1 METAGWRSR
10 LSANSKISNLKS
22 AISIVIVIVAA
33 GVTVESHDIITTPVT
48 WDREISRIF
57 YSRCVSCHREGGSAF
72 SMTAYKETFPWR
84 TAIKEEVLER
94 RMPPWGA
101 VKGFGDFRND
111 QALTPEQL
119 ELLTSWSQGGS
130 PEGEEK
136 DLPEKDKL
144 DQMMKESA
152 WFAQKPAVVHRKG
165 EIVASGEYKVVKPF
179 KLDGLF
185 PATVPP
191 DSSFQI
197 TAEFPDGQIEDLLWL
212 DGYKQQFAHP
222 FLFRSPIQLPAGT
235 VISGIPQDAK
245 IVLLPPER

>member
-1 METAGWRSR
+1 
-10 LSANSKISNLKS
+10 
-22 AISIVIVIVAA
+22 
-33 GVTVESHDIITTPVT
+33 
-48 WDREISRIF
+48 
-57 YSRCVSCHREGGSAF
+57 
-72 SMTAYKETFPWR
+72 MTAYKETFPWR

-136 DLPEKDKL
+136 DLPAQDKL
-144 DQMMKESA
+144 DEMKKESA
-152 WFAQKPAVVHRKG
+152 WFGQKPAVVHRKG
-165 EIVASGEYKVVKPF
+165 EIVASGDYKLAKPF

-197 TAEFPDGQIEDLLWL
+197 FAEFPDGQIEPLLWL
-212 DGYKQQFAHP
+212 DGYKPQFAHP

-235 VISGIPQDAK
+235 VISGIPADAK
-245 IVLLPPER
+245 VVLLPPER